1 MRRQL
6 ATRKA
11 PLHGRRPSAPS
22 SGTLRLLPPSVL
34 LEGLN
39 VFGCSG
45 SRTLCFSLELNIRE
59 LRREAQKLAAGA
71 ERGCAVH
78 GT

>member
-1 MRRQL
+1 
-6 ATRKA
+6 
-11 PLHGRRPSAPS
+11 
-22 SGTLRLLPPSVL
+22 
-34 LEGLN
+34 
-39 VFGCSG
+39 
-45 SRTLCFSLELNIRE
+45 LCFSLELNIRE